1 MNEVAVKFDCQGSAL
16 LGILHQ
22 VKIQANVG
30 VIIVVAGGPQY
41 RVGVSRQFVSMARL
55 LANNN
60 IPTLRFDHR
69 GTGDSEGE
77 CRGFIDMGE
86 DIKSAIDVLMSM
98 NPSLEKVVLWGECES
113 ASAIAFYGYTDERV
127 SGLFLVNPWIRTEA
141 GEAQTYI
148 KHYYL
153 SRMMEKEFWHKVLS
167 GKFSISSSL
176 SSFFGLIKQARKGK
190 VEAKVSSKEATT
202 AALVNLP
209 LPQRL
214 EKSTSLYKGKVFILT
229 SGNDLIAQEFKD
241 YVATSTVWQ
250 KMIQTDNF
258 NMRDI
263 AEADHSFSRSD
274 WREEMLDSVTNWVKK
289 QMN

>member
-1 MNEVAVKFDCQGSAL
+1 MNELAVKFDCQGSAL

-22 VKIQANVG
+22 ATISANVG

-41 RVGVSRQFVSMARL
+41 RAGVSRQFVSMARL
-55 LANNN
+55 LADNN
-60 IPTLRFDHR
+60 IPALRFDHR
-69 GTGDSEGE
+69 GTGDSEGN

-86 DIKSAIDVLMSM
+86 DIKSAIDVLMSK
-98 NPSLEKVVLWGECES
+98 NPNLEKVVLWGECES
-113 ASAIAFYGYTDERV
+113 ASAIAFYGHTDERV

-153 SRMMEKEFWHKVLS
+153 SRMMEKEFWRKVLS

-176 SSFFGLIKQARKGK
+176 SSFFDLIKKAKKGK
-190 VEAKVSSKEATT
+190 TKAKLSRQEATT

-214 EKSTSLYKGKVFILT
+214 EQSTALYKGKIFILT

-241 YVATSTVWQ
+241 YVATSSAWQ
-250 KMIQTDNF
+250 KMIQADNF

-274 WREEMLDSVTNWVKK
+274 WRQSLFDSVKDWV
-289 QMN
+289 QDEHA